1 MMPRKAARRRR
12 IERWL
17 RAAAFVVFMT
27 AGGFFILAP
36 PMSSSDFFNS
46 SIPAIAWGAVFFIGG
61 ALALRGI
68 LAKTPHLE
76 QLGVSLV
83 VIAGIVLTINQ
94 SALMFEEPITWTRG
108 GGTAA
113 YAAFTLLAGS
123 LIPGIRDRVEVV
135 SLAADISKERTDG
148 L

>member
-83 VIAGIVLTINQ
+83 VIAGIVLTIAPRWVAHPRH
-94 SALMFEEPITWTRG
+94 SGPGRGREPR
-108 GGTAA
+108 
-113 YAAFTLLAGS
+113 
-123 LIPGIRDRVEVV
+123 R
-135 SLAADISKERTDG
+135 
-148 L
+148 